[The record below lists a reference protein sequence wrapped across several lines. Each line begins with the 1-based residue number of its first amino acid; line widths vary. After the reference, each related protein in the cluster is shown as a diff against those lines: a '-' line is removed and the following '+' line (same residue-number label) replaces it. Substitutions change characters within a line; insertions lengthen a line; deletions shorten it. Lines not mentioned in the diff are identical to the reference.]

1 MHGQS
6 PKAFIYKFRPQRVRQ
21 KLESPRAPSTRLD
34 ASEIVDLQR
43 AISKC
48 LNEHITTRVLKST
61 RVLQATTAGTLLS
74 QPGVSSLPTRAT
86 LQGASGPTKQ
96 SRFRLFS
103 GPLSSGT
110 ENFPRPTRVSKA
122 IEIEMKIAWLGL
134 FLRHRLVMGPV
145 GAGSHSSQPTKS
157 FLPGEERGRL
167 KGKER
172 DVRRFA
178 KSSCLS
184 GVKTLREKESRKRR
198 PSWAT
203 S

>member
-1 MHGQS
+1 M
-6 PKAFIYKFRPQRVRQ
+6 ACKFRPQRVRQ

-122 IEIEMKIAWLGL
+122 IEIEMNIAWLGV
-134 FLRHRLVMGPV
+134 FVKQRPVTGP
-145 GAGSHSSQPTKS
+145 AGGSCPQSFISSGPPRAFCQGKNGKDS
-157 FLPGEERGRL
+157 
-167 KGKER
+167 KGKHGAR
-172 DVRRFA
+172 GLPKDPA
-178 KSSCLS
+178 
-184 GVKTLREKESRKRR
+184 
-198 PSWAT
+198 PA
-203 S
+203 